1 MALLQNNK
9 KTGTT
14 WLSITAMLFL
24 LSGATAQAQQGRNY
38 IAIVGS
44 STVYPFSTV
53 VAERFGRGQAF
64 RTPKVEATGSGGGLK
79 AFCAGV
85 GARFPD
91 IANASRRIKASELA
105 LCQDNGVD
113 AVLEVKVG
121 YDGIVLANA
130 AGAARVALTRTQ
142 LWLALAKN
150 VPAADGSERLI
161 ANPYRRWIDVD
172 PSLPDAEIE
181 VLGPPPTSGTRDAFV
196 ELAMTGGCQGI
207 DWIRALQAS
216 NAPRFRAI
224 CQAVREDG
232 HFVET
237 GENDNLV
244 VQKLRANPTA
254 LGILGFSFVDQNT
267 DKVQGSVIDGFEPTF
282 ENIASGRYA
291 VSRSLYFYVKRA
303 HIGVIPGLD
312 EFVAEFTSE
321 RAWGRD
327 GYLAARGLIP
337 MPIAERAEYLASVLA
352 LSPVYL

>member
-1 MALLQNNK
+1 MTVA
-9 KTGTT
+9 
-14 WLSITAMLFL
+14 LFL
-24 LSGATAQAQQGRNY
+24 LFVASAQAQQGRNY

-53 VAERFGRGQAF
+53 VAERFGRGRAF
-64 RTPKVEATGSGGGLK
+64 RTPKVESTGSGGGLK

-105 LCQDNGVD
+105 LCEDNGVE

-130 AGAARVALTRTQ
+130 AGAPRVALTRTQ

-161 ANPYRRWIDVD
+161 SNPYQRWRDID

-207 DWIRALQAS
+207 DWIRDLQAN

-244 VQKLRANPTA
+244 VQKLRANPSA

-267 DKVQGSVIDGFEPTF
+267 DKVQGSVIDGYEPTF
-282 ENIASGRYA
+282 ENIATGRYA

-303 HIGVIPGLD
+303 HIGVIPGLG

-327 GYLAARGLIP
+327 GYLASRGLIP
-337 MPIAERAEYLASVLA
+337 MPASERAEYLASVLA